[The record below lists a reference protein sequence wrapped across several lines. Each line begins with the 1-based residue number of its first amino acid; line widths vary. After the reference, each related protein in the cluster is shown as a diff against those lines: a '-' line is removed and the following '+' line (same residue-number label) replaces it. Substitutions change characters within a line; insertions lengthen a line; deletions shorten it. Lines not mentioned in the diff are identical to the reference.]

1 MRIKAAYFDKILYYN
16 IAFPLQMETF
26 YMSNDKNIKTHYGKP
41 RPGYASPA
49 GVVST
54 AGEIYETL
62 SEAEGHQPAYTSEML
77 QAELDSR
84 DLTRV
89 TDLTDLL
96 IKQLSI
102 TVEANNRHLEAKR
115 RIAAAEYANKFAET
129 TARYEIR
136 NMAPADT
143 ERTPATGDALNVKR
157 LPEATV
163 KDTAVLRC
171 KGFSIDEVMAND
183 KLLVAEND
191 KVNANLAAS
200 VFRALLNAEVAL
212 LRTTD
217 SGLNTTRGALNENER
232 KKHNKK

>member
-16 IAFPLQMETF
+16 IAFLLQMETF
-26 YMSNDKNIKTHYGKP
+26 YMSNDKSIKTHYGKP

-115 RIAAAEYANKFAET
+115 QIAAAEYANKFAET

-143 ERTPATGDALNVKR
+143 EQTPATGDALNVKR

-171 KGFSIDEVMAND
+171 KGFSIDEVMSND

-217 SGLNTTRGALNENER
+217 SGLNTARGALNENER

>member
-16 IAFPLQMETF
+16 IAFLLQMETF
-26 YMSNDKNIKTHYGKP
+26 YMSNDKSIKTHYGKP

-115 RIAAAEYANKFAET
+115 QIAAAEYANKFAET

-143 ERTPATGDALNVKR
+143 EQTPATGDALNVKR

-171 KGFSIDEVMAND
+171 KGFSIDEVMSND

-217 SGLNTTRGALNENER
+217 SGLNTARGALNENER
-232 KKHNKK
+232 KMHNKK

>member
-217 SGLNTTRGALNENER
+217 SGLNTARGALNENER